1 MSGAIGAS
9 QAGANNSNPLDV
21 AAHGAWGVLHPNS
34 QAQLDVQGE
43 NATHLTDLFDKIIP
57 AAADNAPITVV
68 FQAPNGPM
76 PITLTA
82 GGWKKLGKDTVYENA
97 TDPLNLLF
105 LSGAARRTATKLAGT
120 GLEAAANAV
129 AHGLETPA
137 RVGAQAYQAIPGAV
151 EKAGNALLTPAAKLV
166 TAGIKLPD
174 IEKTKRELQAAVQ
187 AGRTEDAARLQAQL
201 ERETTKV
208 SHGALG
214 RIYRMRKQGEGA
226 GTQFMNAV
234 RSNPYAR
241 RGLTQ
246 QSVRGVEGAD
256 NIAHNYVRELAQQE
270 DDVAARNEQAIYDA
284 EQAAIAKRDALLAQG
299 NRKAADAVESELP
312 PEVTQFNN
320 RMGWIRASGPVRKG
334 MEDAK
339 VYEPTQWERENIPVI
354 GTMVAYKKNYVPH
367 HTILESREEG
377 ELLPGEERSTAYR
390 VNPSTQGIHS
400 QNIPEP
406 LGDVPLM
413 DRLRNKWA
421 KDLREI
427 GPTGNNMLAKS
438 IHLNGTPNGGIKGL
452 SEIAP
457 DTELTQRE
465 LNSARLADN
474 PAEVQRLQAKL
485 DSQMQEAA
493 AQKARMLSRTR
504 TGVETQ
510 PLAPLREA
518 LGTMG
523 QAGQYLTQEQLEK
536 ANFPQALE
544 NLGLT
549 PERLAELQ
557 GLRTTPRV
565 GRHEPWR
572 DNPKRPR
579 RSVPQSSLA
588 AHRGNG
594 LIMPTKTI

>member
-1 MSGAIGAS
+1 M
-9 QAGANNSNPLDV
+9 
-21 AAHGAWGVLHPNS
+21 
-34 QAQLDVQGE
+34 
-43 NATHLTDLFDKIIP
+43 
-57 AAADNAPITVV
+57 
-68 FQAPNGPM
+68 
-76 PITLTA
+76 
-82 GGWKKLGKDTVYENA
+82 
-97 TDPLNLLF
+97 
-105 LSGAARRTATKLAGT
+105 
-120 GLEAAANAV
+120 
-129 AHGLETPA
+129 
-137 RVGAQAYQAIPGAV
+137 
-151 EKAGNALLTPAAKLV
+151 
-166 TAGIKLPD
+166 
-174 IEKTKRELQAAVQ
+174 
-187 AGRTEDAARLQAQL
+187 
-201 ERETTKV
+201 
-208 SHGALG
+208 
-214 RIYRMRKQGEGA
+214 
-226 GTQFMNAV
+226 
-234 RSNPYAR
+234 
-241 RGLTQ
+241 
-246 QSVRGVEGAD
+246 
-256 NIAHNYVRELAQQE
+256 
-270 DDVAARNEQAIYDA
+270 
-284 EQAAIAKRDALLAQG
+284 
-299 NRKAADAVESELP
+299 
-312 PEVTQFNN
+312 TQFNN

-572 DNPKRPR
+572 DSPEFQAWQRR
-579 RSVPQSSLA
+579 RSAPFMAGGAS
-588 AHRGNG
+588 R
-594 LIMPTKTI
+594 